1 MQPTGTWKY
10 AKIVRCEH
18 ILLRQ
23 VQRLLSF
30 SALSSSSAS
39 STLLL
44 LTRQLIL
51 DGLVGWLVGWLARR
65 LAACLPF
72 LLHLPTQCIE
82 ATIFQFKRISQSHSS
97 HKTRCRKF
105 GSAIYALIIL

>member
-30 SALSSSSAS
+30 SALSLSSAS

-51 DGLVGWLVGWLARR
+51 DGLVGWLVGWPDDWLPAFLSSSTSPLSASRRRFFNLNAFHSLIPRTRHGVVNLAV
-65 LAACLPF
+65 
-72 LLHLPTQCIE
+72 
-82 ATIFQFKRISQSHSS
+82 QF
-97 HKTRCRKF
+97 TR
-105 GSAIYALIIL
+105 

>member
-51 DGLVGWLVGWLARR
+51 DGLVGWLVGPTTG
-65 LAACLPF
+65 CLPSF
-72 LLHLPTQCIE
+72 PPPPP
-82 ATIFQFKRISQSHSS
+82 HSVHRGDDFS
-97 HKTRCRKF
+97 
-105 GSAIYALIIL
+105 I